1 PRTKPKACNY
11 ALFFSR
17 GEFVTIYDA
26 EDQPEPDQLKKAVL
40 AFRRGG
46 ERLACVQ
53 ARLNYFNRSENWL
66 TRMFTLE
73 YSQWFDFLLP
83 GLDRLKMPIPL
94 GGTSNHFRLPVLR
107 QVRAW
112 DPFNVTEDADLGIR
126 LAQEGYRI
134 GVINSTTYEEAN
146 GVLPSWIKQRSRW
159 IKGYMQTWLVHMR
172 HPVEL
177 WRTIGP
183 RGVFCFHFFIGAPP
197 LLALVNPIVWA
208 MTIGFYLLRDT
219 SLDWLFP
226 EPVGTLATFN
236 LFFANLLLV
245 YFGIVAAL
253 KRRYLDLVPAG
264 ILQPFYWILH
274 SIAAYKALWQLVV
287 KPHFWEKTEHGTS
300 KVTEARLTAT
310 EAGST

>member
-1 PRTKPKACNY
+1 
-11 ALFFSR
+11 
-17 GEFVTIYDA
+17 
-26 EDQPEPDQLKKAVL
+26 
-40 AFRRGG
+40 
-46 ERLACVQ
+46 
-53 ARLNYFNRSENWL
+53 
-66 TRMFTLE
+66 
-73 YSQWFDFLLP
+73 
-83 GLDRLKMPIPL
+83 
-94 GGTSNHFRLPVLR
+94 
-107 QVRAW
+107 
-112 DPFNVTEDADLGIR
+112 
-126 LAQEGYRI
+126 
-134 GVINSTTYEEAN
+134 
-146 GVLPSWIKQRSRW
+146 
-159 IKGYMQTWLVHMR
+159 
-172 HPVEL
+172 
-177 WRTIGP
+177 
-183 RGVFCFHFFIGAPP
+183 
-197 LLALVNPIVWA
+197 